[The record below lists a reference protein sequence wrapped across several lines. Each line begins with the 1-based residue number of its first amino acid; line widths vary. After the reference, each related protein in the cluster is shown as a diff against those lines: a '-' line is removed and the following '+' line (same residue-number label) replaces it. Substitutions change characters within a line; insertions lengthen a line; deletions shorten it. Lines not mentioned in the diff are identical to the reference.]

1 MSVHPTTHPPI
12 HPSSGLNDTVKGGLN
27 RTLHK
32 IKQEENRERKDKHK
46 PGTMAEN
53 KDNEK

>member
-1 MSVHPTTHPPI
+1 MSFPPTTHPPI
-12 HPSSGLNDTVKGGLN
+12 HPASGLNDTVKGGLN

-32 IKQEENRERKDKHK
+32 IKQEENREGKDKHK